1 MPPTWPWQKSSAHH
15 QETLDRP
22 STSLAESLLLGPKP
36 WPLGEAGPPG
46 AKPLGPLHPSR
57 CSGLQQTL
65 AARERAGNA
74 GKPLHLDRDEQTERG
89 RQSFAA
95 GLPAWCCPFPGAA
108 SPALGCLRGTSSSV
122 AVLRSPEDLCFD
134 FQYFLPNW
142 FLGDCSR
149 RHYQA

>member
-65 AARERAGNA
+65 AARER
-74 GKPLHLDRDEQTERG
+74 LEMQE
-89 RQSFAA
+89 
-95 GLPAWCCPFPGAA
+95 
-108 SPALGCLRGTSSSV
+108 SPSIWTVMNRLSV
-122 AVLRSPEDLCFD
+122 AANPSQLGSQPGVALSLG
-134 FQYFLPNW
+134 QFLQPW
-142 FLGDCSR
+142 DVSGAL
-149 RHYQA
+149 ALL